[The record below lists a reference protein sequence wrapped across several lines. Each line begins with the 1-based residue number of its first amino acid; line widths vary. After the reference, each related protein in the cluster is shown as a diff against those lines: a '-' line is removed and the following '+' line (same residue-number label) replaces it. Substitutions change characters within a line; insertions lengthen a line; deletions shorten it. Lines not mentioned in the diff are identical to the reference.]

1 METECCNGTRKARR
15 IYASRR
21 DLLAEEASRHLGDDV
36 MFDLPAGGLALW
48 LRLRNGL
55 SGETWAAN
63 AASAGL
69 AITPGIRFALD
80 PANAPEAFRFGYAR
94 HESRTSAHRSTAFA
108 HAAEPIAVQLGREK
122 NPVSLSRRFLGIFVT
137 ARICSA
143 ALRYSFDLGPLPQ

>member
-1 METECCNGTRKARR
+1 
-15 IYASRR
+15 
-21 DLLAEEASRHLGDDV
+21 

-122 NPVSLSRRFLGIFVT
+122 KSCQSFQKVPRHLRHSAEF
-137 ARICSA
+137 ARPPCNTHSI
-143 ALRYSFDLGPLPQ
+143 